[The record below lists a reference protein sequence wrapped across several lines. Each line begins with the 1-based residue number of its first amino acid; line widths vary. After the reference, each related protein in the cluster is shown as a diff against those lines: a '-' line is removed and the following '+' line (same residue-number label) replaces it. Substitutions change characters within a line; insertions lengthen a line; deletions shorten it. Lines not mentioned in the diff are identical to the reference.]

1 MENDD
6 AAAGGAAA
14 AAPENSNALKR
25 KSEDVGW
32 NYGQLCDP
40 LNSMRVKC
48 KFCNH
53 ISTGGIYRLKQHIAA
68 NTNAVTKCKKCP
80 DEAREACLKAFE
92 ATASKKQHKSDR
104 EKEVRDAVTINA
116 SSTHQGTDEE
126 VTCIGSSEPHV
137 IGPIDKWTRTIDP
150 KLTGAARLQQM
161 KINQAKWDERT
172 LETQK
177 YIARWMYTHGKE
189 IICILFVVS
198 CDCSCSFVC
207 CLT

>member
-1 MENDD
+1 MEMENDD
-6 AAAGGAAA
+6 AAAAVVAT
-14 AAPENSNALKR
+14 ENSNALKR
-25 KSEDVGW
+25 KSEDIGW
-32 NYGQLCDP
+32 NYGELADP
-40 LNSMRVKC
+40 LNTMRVKC

-68 NTNAVTKCKKCP
+68 NTNAVSKCKKCP
-80 DEAREACLKAFE
+80 EEAREVCLKAFE
-92 ATASKKQHKSDR
+92 ATASKKQQKSDR
-104 EKEVRDAVTINA
+104 EKEVRNSVTINV
-116 SSTHQGTDEE
+116 SSTRQGQDDDD

-150 KLTGAARLQQM
+150 KLTGEARLQQM

-177 YIARWMYTHGKE
+177 YIAGWMYTHGRE
-189 IICILFVVS
+189 IICILFHWLIVYL
-198 CDCSCSFVC
+198 FAC